1 MVDRLVEQT
10 AGNVIKKDF
19 VIAVE
24 KGTFAVGRQIKD
36 IMWPAGAL
44 ITQVVREN
52 GESLIPD
59 GKTEL
64 QAGDKLTIAV
74 ESVDFNETE
83 EFISYLVEKNKS
95 KVNLDADARRED
107 KAQSVEKIC
116 DNADLDQDMSKQDT
130 VGGDSREKQDGEN
143 EE

>member
-95 KVNLDADARRED
+95 KVNLDADVRRED
-107 KAQSVEKIC
+107 KAQSVEKIPA
-116 DNADLDQDMSKQDT
+116 NADLDQDMSKQDT
-130 VGGDSREKQDGEN
+130 VVGDSREKQDGEN

>member
-107 KAQSVEKIC
+107 KAQSVEKIS

>member
-1 MVDRLVEQT
+1 
-10 AGNVIKKDF
+10 
-19 VIAVE
+19 
-24 KGTFAVGRQIKD
+24 
-36 IMWPAGAL
+36 MWPAGAL

-95 KVNLDADARRED
+95 KVNLDADAHRED
-107 KAQSVEKIC
+107 KAQSVEKIS